1 MKYILL
7 AVLIAPFLLAAQA
20 ENRVEIKSAI
30 EQVKLYLT
38 AGEIHRSAKVS
49 VVEGRNR
56 IIFEGISAYAD
67 PQSIQFSADTPVRLV
82 STSTEMNFF
91 AGEIS
96 NPRIIELRDSLTFLK
111 RENDK
116 LSNEKSGYLAEK
128 RLLES
133 NYDLGGNAQNLS
145 VDELAKAADFYRLRM
160 RSNNNSQ
167 SEIDYEIIANQL
179 IIGKI
184 KSELA
189 QLNFNENERSNQI
202 VILVDANQAQ
212 ILDVDLSYMVSD
224 CGWAAIYDLSADNLK
239 DPISLKYKAQVYNNT
254 GNEWEKVMLT
264 LTTGDP
270 NLSASHPKMR
280 TWFLN
285 ESLARLDG
293 RANNKELDFKRN
305 DDYRIQA
312 KSNIEQMNQRVYE
325 EVVLDKQ
332 GVQNNGF
339 ITNGSYNYYSDN
351 TDLVSQNLNEKPVVQ
366 TKMIEISQLSSE
378 FVISTPFSVPADA
391 KPYTVE
397 VKDLTLDATFSHVA
411 VPKMDKGAFLL
422 ANITGWQALDLIPGP
437 TNVYFGGNYVG
448 MSEINT
454 RNVSDTLNLS
464 LGRDSKVLVTRE
476 LKKEFTQKSTVGNNR
491 KDTYTFD
498 IVVRNNREQT
508 VLIDLFD
515 QIPVSK
521 NSDITVSAENISDGI
536 LTEENGEVK
545 WEISV
550 APNQSKAVQISFTVK
565 YPKDFNFSVKRYKTI
580 SSPRFY

>member
-545 WEISV
+545 WGISV

>member
-7 AVLIAPFLLAAQA
+7 VVLIAPFLLAAQA
-20 ENRVEIKSAI
+20 ENRVEIKSKI

-56 IIFEGISAYAD
+56 IVFEGISAYAD
-67 PQSIQFSADTPVRLV
+67 PQSIQFKTNTPVRLV

-116 LSNEKSGYLAEK
+116 LTNEKSGYLAEK

-145 VDELAKAADFYRLRM
+145 VDELAKAADFYRLRL
-160 RSNNNSQ
+160 RNNNNNQ
-167 SEIDYEIIANQL
+167 SEIDYSIVANQL
-179 IIGKI
+179 IIGRI

-189 QLNFNENERSNQI
+189 QLNFNENERSNQV
-202 VILVDANQAQ
+202 VILVDANQTQ

-293 RANNKELDFKRN
+293 RVNNKELDFKRN

-351 TDLVSQNLNEKPVVQ
+351 TDLVSQSLNDKPVVQ

-545 WEISV
+545 WGISV